1 MVNPL
6 IDPLKESIVMLCY
19 ESGDHGQSVIGYF
32 MSTPARP
39 DNITF
44 RANMKSYSVQYKR
57 ATAQNWNTSFTN
69 IEHRIW

>member
-1 MVNPL
+1 MVDPL

-32 MSTPARP
+32 MSALARP

-44 RANMKSYSVQYKR
+44 RANIKDIRYSINFE
-57 ATAQNWNTSFTN
+57 NWVCLYRPWNGLET
-69 IEHRIW
+69 I